1 MHYCLCENGE
11 LQKEVLLLVYCLMA
25 LRATTLF
32 RKRKITVT
40 NAIG

>member
-11 LQKEVLLLVYCLMA
+11 LQKEVLLLVYCLLA

-32 RKRKITVT
+32 RKRKIIVT